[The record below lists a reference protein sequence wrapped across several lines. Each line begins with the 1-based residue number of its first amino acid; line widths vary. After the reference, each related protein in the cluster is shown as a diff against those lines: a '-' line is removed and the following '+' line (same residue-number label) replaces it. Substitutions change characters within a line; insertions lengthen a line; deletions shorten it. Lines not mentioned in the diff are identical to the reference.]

1 MPNDNTN
8 LHAARNTKDDEFYT
22 TMEVFELR
30 QHGFVTRSYDI
41 SQILDDIKVLSMNQ
55 EDIEDD
61 EFVGNI
67 LLGEND
73 ELITVQNIKLNS
85 IERYCYMLTANL
97 TGLDKTTKFKVVK
110 WIYVDSNALQYEFFE
125 WLFRI
130 VIKQSNSIHDKIML
144 TNICESLHNNG
155 VAEKLAQRIIELC
168 ELFHGDTH
176 ISVPVHFPLLHL

>member
-1 MPNDNTN
+1 
-8 LHAARNTKDDEFYT
+8 
-22 TMEVFELR
+22 MEDFELQ

-97 TGLDKTTKFKVVK
+97 TGLDKTTKFMVVK

-144 TNICESLHNNG
+144 KIFVSLYTTTGLPKNS
-155 VAEKLAQRIIELC
+155 R
-168 ELFHGDTH
+168 
-176 ISVPVHFPLLHL
+176 SVSLNFANCFMVILI